1 MRLCLYQPEIP
12 QNTGTMLRMAAC
24 FGVGIDII
32 EPCGFVV
39 SDRKLRRAAMDYMD
53 KVDFKI
59 HESWQAYLDT
69 KPGRLILLDTSAETA
84 YTDIQ
89 YQPNDVL
96 VLGQE
101 SCGVPESVKKD
112 VSQMIYI
119 PMQEGFRSLN
129 VAVSSAIALGEA
141 LRQNNFKI

>member
-12 QNTGTMLRMAAC
+12 QNTGTMLRMSAC
-24 FGVGIDII
+24 FGVGVDII

-39 SDRKLRRAAMDYMD
+39 SDRKLRRAGMDYMD

-69 KPGRLILLDTSAETA
+69 KPGRLILLDTSAPTT
-84 YTDIQ
+84 YTDFT
-89 YQPNDVL
+89 YQPDDIL

-101 SCGVPESVKKD
+101 SCGVPDSVKKE
-112 VSQMIYI
+112 VSSLVYI
-119 PMQEGFRSLN
+119 PMQNGFRSLN
-129 VAVSSAIALGEA
+129 VAISSAIVLSEA
-141 LRQNNFKI
+141 LRQNNFKL

>member
-24 FGVGIDII
+24 FGVGVDII

-39 SDRKLRRAAMDYMD
+39 SDRKLRRAGMDYMD

-59 HESWQAYLDT
+59 HESWQVYLDT
-69 KPGRLILLDTSAETA
+69 KPGRLILLDTSASQT
-84 YTDIQ
+84 YTDFT
-89 YQPNDVL
+89 YQPDDIL

-101 SCGVPESVKKD
+101 SCGVPDSVKKE
-112 VSQMIYI
+112 VSDLVCI
-119 PMQEGFRSLN
+119 PMQNGFRSLN
-129 VAVSSAIALGEA
+129 VAISSAIVLSEA
-141 LRQNNFKI
+141 LRQNNFKL

>member
-59 HESWQAYLDT
+59 HESWQVYLDT
-69 KPGRLILLDTSAETA
+69 KPGRLILLDTSAKTA
-84 YTDIQ
+84 YTDIK

>member
-12 QNTGTMLRMAAC
+12 QNTGTILRMAAC
-24 FGVGIDII
+24 FGVGVDII

-39 SDRKLRRAAMDYMD
+39 SDRKLRRAGMDYMD

-69 KPGRLILLDTSAETA
+69 KPGRLILLDTSATTKHTDYA
-84 YTDIQ
+84 YH
-89 YQPNDVL
+89 PNDIL
-96 VLGQE
+96 VMGQE
-101 SCGVPESVKKD
+101 SSGVPESVKKE
-112 VSQMIYI
+112 VSDLVYI

-129 VAVSSAIALGEA
+129 VAISSAIVLGEA
-141 LRQNNFKI
+141 LRQNNFKA